1 MHQGPPRRRLQCGSS
16 WDFTLGASVACGLVG
31 AANAVLLR
39 RERRR
44 CLAHGRLLA
53 RVLEEGVRERG
64 EDEDD
69 REEIDDFRAPA
80 PALSASPQDN
90 GLLDGGNEDRRI
102 AAAGVRRPDRGV
114 KHPPSFLPPPFPPTP
129 PIPLPPG
136 FPR

>member
-80 PALSASPQDN
+80 PALSASPQYN
-90 GLLDGGNEDRRI
+90 GLLAGGNQNRRT
-102 AAAGVRRPDRGV
+102 APPRGRRPAWRA
-114 KHPPSFLPPPFPPTP
+114 KP
-129 PIPLPPG
+129 
-136 FPR
+136 